1 MRKLMTLFVLACLT
15 GGLQAQNYW
24 DGSRPDHRLTV
35 GVRGGVNFSK
45 QYNTGDGADMDFRTS
60 YQVGIEADLNIF
72 RSLSVNTGA
81 MLIQKGYKTEY
92 SDYRGSMETKDN
104 ATYIEIPLL
113 LSYRVKLSDAAQ
125 FQLNVGPYF
134 AFGVSGKQRI
144 ESTFPGLKSYEI
156 DSYDEYDGMKKQDIG
171 IHAGVAVTYNNFY
184 AGACYERGLKNVSNV
199 PNADFRNGTIA
210 ITVGYNFNL
219 F

>member
-1 MRKLMTLFVLACLT
+1 MRKLIIFSLLCCCAT
-15 GGLQAQNYW
+15 GLSAQNYW
-24 DGSRPDHRLTV
+24 DGSRPDHRLTL

-45 QYNTGDGADMDFRTS
+45 LNNMGDGADMNFRTS
-60 YQVGIEADLNIF
+60 YQFGLEADLNIF
-72 RSLSVNTGA
+72 RSLSVNTGV
-81 MLIQKGYKTEY
+81 MLIQKGYRSEY
-92 SDYRGSMETKDN
+92 ADYRGRMETKDN

-113 LSYRVKLSDAAQ
+113 LSYRVKLSDAAE

-134 AFGVSGKQRI
+134 AFGVSGKQKV

-156 DSYDEYDGMKKQDIG
+156 DSWDEYDGLKKSDIG
-171 IHAGVAVTYNNFY
+171 IHAGVAVTFNNIY

-199 PNADFRNGTIA
+199 PNADFRNGTID